1 MASRR
6 TSPPPWQVDVAARV
20 PRGRLPCLWLPAEW
34 GLKRSWSAKASCTRH
49 GPKDAGTYPW
59 VVFTR
64 AASAERVSENGE
76 VSFWAAEQPGEYE
89 LPEPL
94 ANRSI
99 WLAMRRTLRGLPSAG
114 PGLPRNLSSE
124 AVGNWAPSPA
134 RVPFLN
140 NKRRSTPARQI
151 NYAVSRAQVKWVPG
165 PTTGVAAIARGGGRE
180 T

>member
-1 MASRR
+1 M
-6 TSPPPWQVDVAARV
+6 
-20 PRGRLPCLWLPAEW
+20 
-34 GLKRSWSAKASCTRH
+34 
-49 GPKDAGTYPW
+49 
-59 VVFTR
+59 VFMR

-140 NKRRSTPARQI
+140 NRRRSTPARQI
-151 NYAVSRAQVKWVPG
+151 NYAVTWTQVKWVPG